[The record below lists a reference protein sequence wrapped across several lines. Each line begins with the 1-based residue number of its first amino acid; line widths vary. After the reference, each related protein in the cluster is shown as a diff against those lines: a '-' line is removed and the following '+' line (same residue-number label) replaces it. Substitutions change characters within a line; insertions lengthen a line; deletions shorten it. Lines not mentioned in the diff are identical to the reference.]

1 MYLDGRLSAVLP
13 DNFQDR
19 FLYLTKSNLDRF
31 DEGVFGPVLRSMSGN
46 YGTLVLNR
54 EWGRGGA
61 NNLLCR

>member
-1 MYLDGRLSAVLP
+1 MLP

-54 EWGRGGA
+54 EWGGGA